1 MYKRSIYKYHNNHNH
16 NNHHNHHHNHHNHHC
31 GYENG
36 AYDIY
41 KYMNY
46 GLNPYGYG
54 LNSYNIY
61 GLNSYGYGYDM
72 NPYRSSLY
80 DLNRMF
86 YYSRY

>member
-1 MYKRSIYKYHNNHNH
+1 MYKRSIYKYHNNHN
-16 NNHHNHHHNHHNHHC
+16 NHNHHC

-61 GLNSYGYGYDM
+61 GLNSYGYDM